1 MYFIY
6 QLYPYISCSINNKQS
21 QIIFRQLRTAIEMIE
36 KNEKQRTNELW
47 SKAQALVGDETIKP
61 RIIVAGKT
69 GVGKSSI
76 LNALLK
82 NNVYETGVLPTTR
95 KNNEEI
101 WGTDNG
107 DIIVIDAPG
116 LGEAEA
122 PNINTEYDE
131 NIKQLGELNAHILLL
146 ILKCDDRA
154 LKLEKDFIDSWNNSS
169 LLRKL
174 PVIIVINQI
183 DKMKPVRIWEPD
195 KLNLKTPQK
204 EKEKNIRSYIDYV
217 SSLNVFEEYS
227 MKKRII
233 PISSGESF
241 NDPEQYGIKNLKET
255 IYKTLPDAA
264 KTIFSR
270 AAELKKKEAHRI
282 TNNYSRGVAAAVGGN
297 FLPGSDALVIAP
309 IQIAMIVH
317 LGKLHNVN
325 VTKSTATGF
334 LASAGMSFTGRF
346 IAQELLSFMPIFK
359 NIIGPPLAFGLT
371 YSLGTGVNEFLGNGK
386 IEATEK
392 EFRNIVKNHTVETEK
407 AVDKFKSQ

>member
-1 MYFIY
+1 M
-6 QLYPYISCSINNKQS
+6 Q
-21 QIIFRQLRTAIEMIE
+21 MIE

-69 GVGKSSI
+69 GVGKSSV

-82 NNVYETGVLPTTR
+82 DNVYETGVLPTTR

-122 PNINTEYDE
+122 PNINKNTEYED

-154 LKLEKDFIDSWNNSS
+154 LKLEKDFVDSWNSS
-169 LLRKL
+169 FLLRKL
-174 PVIIVINQI
+174 PVIIAINQI
-183 DKMKPVRIWEPD
+183 DKMKPVRSWEPD
-195 KLNLKTPQK
+195 KLNLKTPQR

-217 SSLNVFEEYS
+217 SSLKVFEEYAL
-227 MKKRII
+227 KKRII
-233 PISSGESF
+233 PISSGESY
-241 NDPEQYGIKNLKET
+241 NDPEQYGVRNLKET
-255 IYKTLPDAA
+255 IYKALPDAA

-270 AAELKKKEAHRI
+270 AAELKKKEAQRI

-309 IQIAMIVH
+309 IQIAMIIH

-325 VTKSTATGF
+325 VTKSTASGF

-346 IAQELLSFMPIFK
+346 IAQELLSFMPVFK

-371 YSLGTGVNEFLGNGK
+371 YSLGTGINEFLRNGK

-392 EFRNIVKNHTVETEK
+392 EFKKIVKKHTLETQK
-407 AVDKFKSQ
+407 AVNEFKEK